1 MATKKKKTTTRKT
14 RRRQSKAH
22 KRNGARTSKKT
33 AKAAKTDGTATG
45 RTTSVLDAAARVLGE
60 SKQPM
65 RCLEMIDVI
74 LKKSSWTTKGKTP
87 AATLSAAIGREIQS
101 KGADARFRKVER
113 GRYAV
118 NAG

>member
-1 MATKKKKTTTRKT
+1 MAKKKKKRTTRKT
-14 RRRQSKAH
+14 QRRQSKTA
-22 KRNGARTSKKT
+22 ARTRRSKKT
-33 AKAAKTDGTATG
+33 AKTAKTAGTAPG
-45 RTTSVLDAAARVLGE
+45 RATSVLDAAARVLGE

-65 RCLEMIDVI
+65 RCQEMIDVI